1 MGYGGNV
8 QCQGQAF
15 LLPVFLLV
23 FCKQNASLQQLLSH
37 MATVCLSTNEAR
49 AAQAAR
55 NRRGKRHE
63 RHEAGVERGTSG
75 NSLINK
81 LISFQLDVTP
91 QVRPSMVPLSP
102 KLWFKAV
109 KNAPC
114 SVYNE
119 APPVGSRVIAIILRV
134 LVAQINEEL
143 LLVLCESQ
151 CVFQGMVKDRQG
163 VDWVRRG

>member
-1 MGYGGNV
+1 MMK
-8 QCQGQAF
+8 
-15 LLPVFLLV
+15 P
-23 FCKQNASLQQLLSH
+23 
-37 MATVCLSTNEAR
+37 
-49 AAQAAR
+49 
-55 NRRGKRHE
+55 
-63 RHEAGVERGTSG
+63 
-75 NSLINK
+75 K
-81 LISFQLDVTP
+81 LDSFDSISFVYKLSSGPRSGELWFRTLSDAAIAQLDVTL

-109 KNAPC
+109 INAPC
-114 SVYNE
+114 PVYNE